1 MENRISYTGR
11 IQYLDSTRV
20 IAILAVVLLHCSV
33 MFLDTS
39 GMDYI
44 VGSILNNVTRFGV
57 PCFVMISGALF
68 LDENRTASLRSIWD
82 KYIKYI
88 IWLIVIWNIIYAVA
102 YTIILPVIRGGCNIL
117 IIRYLLVD

>member
-1 MENRISYTGR
+1 MENRITYTGR
-11 IQYLDSTRV
+11 ISYLDSTRV

-33 MFLDTS
+33 MFLDAS

-44 VGSILNNVTRFGV
+44 VGSILNNITRFGV

-68 LDENRTASLRSIWD
+68 LDERRKINLRSAYG
-82 KYIKYI
+82 KYIKNI

-102 YTIILPVIRGGCNIL
+102 YTIILPIVRGCNIL
-117 IIRYLLVD
+117 IIRYLLAD